1 MCENFC
7 LEKSSLT
14 LALKKDFCFISSFP
28 GFLIFGCI
36 SKSHYEKNKFF
47 LFSHFDLP
55 KLYSAILK
63 MIQFLADDNSTSI
76 DKTEFFTKQIEDCNA
91 HYYISGT
98 INSNSKTVTFC
109 LEVNSQVFEL
119 SFTYFQLNDFL
130 FCINDIVIASLCL
143 KAFEK
148 EIVIK
153 IILEPL
159 ENLIAFQNFA
169 DAKKYIEKDT
179 DICSALKDNMATVLV
194 HYNFIIIIL
203 HKFKSLV
210 NVDILFQN
218 INQITSLI
226 T

>member
-1 MCENFC
+1 
-7 LEKSSLT
+7 
-14 LALKKDFCFISSFP
+14 
-28 GFLIFGCI
+28 
-36 SKSHYEKNKFF
+36 
-47 LFSHFDLP
+47 
-55 KLYSAILK
+55 